1 MHSFSPR
8 RADGARLADLAGDQP
23 AIFALPTD
31 PGTGLADWL
40 DAGPE
45 APADALERLA
55 VQAAPGIALLPRGS
69 VDRTLAPLPAAEA
82 GAALGVALRDGPVPT
97 IVDAGTAA
105 VPASRALV
113 EVSDVS
119 VVVLRGCYLG
129 LRRAVH
135 SPLLARAAGVA
146 LVEEPGRS
154 LGAAEVSDVLDRPV
168 LARVVVRPQIARAV
182 DAGVLAAR
190 LPMRLPARWRAFS
203 CGSSCS
209 AIGRVSTRE
218 QRPEAARPRPAPP
231 LAEPRG
237 DGGSGSRDGGRATP
251 SPSCSATKSRSSPRC
266 ASSDSSWS

>member
-1 MHSFSPR
+1 MLVALWSPKGGAGTSVLAAACALVLAR

-40 DAGPE
+40 AAGPE

-69 VDRTLAPLPAAEA
+69 IDRTLAPLPAAEA

-97 IVDAGTAA
+97 IVDAGTAG

-113 EVSDVS
+113 EVADLS

-154 LGAAEVSDVLDRPV
+154 LGVAEVSDVLDRPV
-168 LARVVVRPQIARAV
+168 LARIASRPQIARAV

-190 LPMRLPARWRAFS
+190 LPDAL
-203 CGSSCS
+203 
-209 AIGRVSTRE
+209 
-218 QRPEAARPRPAPP
+218 ARPVAR
-231 LAEPRG
+231 LLMRVQLLG
-237 DGGSGSRDGGRATP
+237 DRSGVEA
-251 SPSCSATKSRSSPRC
+251 
-266 ASSDSSWS
+266 